1 MLVYMNMWV
10 PACVCT
16 CTYEYIILEH
26 TFVSECM
33 YMHMSVQ
40 GVSVDVY
47 LCAYEGSCECMYV
60 HVNVCI
66 YNTDTH
72 TCLYV
77 HVCIH
82 MRVCVSDCTHVVPR
96 GDAQM

>member
-10 PACVCT
+10 PACVYT

-33 YMHMSVQ
+33 YMHMYVQ

-66 YNTDTH
+66 YNRHTH
-72 TCLYV
+72 MLVCTCMYS
-77 HVCIH
+77 HEGVCL
-82 MRVCVSDCTHVVPR
+82 
-96 GDAQM
+96 